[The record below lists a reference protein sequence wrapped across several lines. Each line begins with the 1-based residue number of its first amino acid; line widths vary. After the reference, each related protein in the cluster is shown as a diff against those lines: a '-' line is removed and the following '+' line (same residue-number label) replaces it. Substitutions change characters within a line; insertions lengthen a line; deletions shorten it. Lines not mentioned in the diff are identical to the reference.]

1 MSQLDAGSAG
11 MAGNPAQGA
20 ESAAAGNDSGMAQSG
35 AAQAPANDVFSGL
48 DADTRAFAENKGWHR
63 DHNPMGAVLKSYREL
78 ETRLGGAVTLPA
90 EGDAE
95 GMRKLYGKLGM
106 PDKAEA
112 YALNAPAVF
121 DPAVDSQVRNLFHS
135 AGLTQ
140 AQATA
145 IYDGYTKMVEPHVKA
160 MEADHA
166 EAAATVKELG
176 EARMTAARAA
186 YARFMGDRPEDA
198 EAMEKTM
205 GSGRMLRF
213 FANLAEVI
221 GEDGKGALGIGS
233 SGASDKGSGP
243 DGKYTHSD
251 LIKEM
256 FEKTA
261 KP

>member
-1 MSQLDAGSAG
+1 MSHLEAGSTE
-11 MAGNPAQGA
+11 MTGNPAQGA
-20 ESAAAGNDSGMAQSG
+20 ESAAAGNNGGMAQSG
-35 AAQAPANDVFSGL
+35 AAQAPVNDVFSTL
-48 DADTRAFAENKGWHR
+48 DADTRTFAENKGWHR
-63 DHNPMGAVLKSYREL
+63 DQNPVGAVLKSYREL
-78 ETRLGGAVTLPA
+78 ETKLGSAVTLPA

-95 GMRKLYGKLGM
+95 GLRKLYGKLGM
-106 PDKAEA
+106 PDKSDA
-112 YALNAPAVF
+112 YALNAPANF
-121 DPAVDSQVRNLFHS
+121 DPTLDSQVRDLFHT

-145 IYDGYTKMVEPHVKA
+145 VYDGYSKMVEPYVKA
-160 MEADHA
+160 LEADHA

-176 EARMTAARAA
+176 EARMAAARGA
-186 YARFMGDRPEDA
+186 YARFMGDKPEDA

-205 GSGRMLRF
+205 GSRRMLRF

-233 SGASDKGSGP
+233 VSATGKGSGP
-243 DGKYTHSD
+243 DGTFTHSD
-251 LIKEM
+251 LIREM